1 MGKSFINITDIFL
14 KQKGILQKE
23 PKNKWYF
30 LQLPIM
36 LGFVC
41 SLLFYKDT
49 KSILNIL
56 SLFLSIFIPLF
67 ISLLA
72 TIISFVMN
80 KIKTRHNKERIPL
93 IKETFYNICYLIPI
107 SVFLLVLSLL
117 MSLTLGDNCILY
129 KYDFNVPFC
138 GNCYT
143 IQLTVHF
150 LYIFVI
156 GILFYGGIIHLVMNI
171 LMVTKR
177 IFVLFDK
184 EIDLLK
190 NLNPDKNPHQN
201 SEEDDEDEDV
211 IIRSNDN

>member
-1 MGKSFINITDIFL
+1 MGRSFINITDIFL
-14 KQKGILQKE
+14 KQKGILKKE

-30 LQLPIM
+30 ITLPFI
-36 LGFVC
+36 LGFIC
-41 SLLFYKDT
+41 SLLFYTDT

-72 TIISFVMN
+72 TMISFVMN

-117 MSLTLGDNCILY
+117 MSLSLGNDCIIYKHGFTL
-129 KYDFNVPFC
+129 PFC
-138 GNCYT
+138 DTCYE
-143 IQLTVHF
+143 IRITVHF
-150 LYIFVI
+150 LYIFLV
-156 GILFYGGIIHLVMNI
+156 GVFFYGGIVHLVMNI

-190 NLNPDKNPHQN
+190 NLNVDKENDTH
-201 SEEDDEDEDV
+201 SESDDDDEEDV
-211 IIRSNDN
+211 YYKK

>member
-1 MGKSFINITDIFL
+1 MGRSFINIKDIFL
-14 KQKGILQKE
+14 KQKGILKKE

-30 LQLPIM
+30 FRLPLI

-41 SLLFYKDT
+41 SLLFYTDT
-49 KSILNIL
+49 KSVLNIL

-72 TIISFVMN
+72 TMISFVMN

-117 MSLTLGDNCILY
+117 MSLSLGNDCILY
-129 KYDFNVPFC
+129 KHDFNVPLC
-138 GNCYT
+138 DKCYEIKIT
-143 IQLTVHF
+143 IHF
-150 LYIFVI
+150 VYIFIV
-156 GILFYGGIIHLVMNI
+156 GILFYGGIVHLVMNI

-190 NLNPDKNPHQN
+190 NLNVEKENDTYSQ
-201 SEEDDEDEDV
+201 SDDDDEEDV
-211 IIRSNDN
+211 FYKK

>member
-1 MGKSFINITDIFL
+1 MGRSFINITDIFL
-14 KQKGILQKE
+14 KQKGILKKE

-30 LQLPIM
+30 ITLPLI
-36 LGFVC
+36 LGFIC
-41 SLLFYKDT
+41 SLLFYTDT

-72 TIISFVMN
+72 TMISFVMN

-117 MSLTLGDNCILY
+117 MSLSLGSDCILY
-129 KYDFNVPFC
+129 KHGFTLPFC
-138 GNCYT
+138 DTCNE
-143 IQLTVHF
+143 IQITVHF
-150 LYIFVI
+150 LYIFLV
-156 GILFYGGIIHLVMNI
+156 GVLFYGGIVHLVMNI

-190 NLNPDKNPHQN
+190 NLNVDKENDTH
-201 SEEDDEDEDV
+201 SESEDDEEDV
-211 IIRSNDN
+211 YYKK

>member
-1 MGKSFINITDIFL
+1 MGKSFINIKDIFL
-14 KQKGILQKE
+14 KQKEILKKE

-30 LQLPIM
+30 LKLPLI
-36 LGFVC
+36 LGLIC
-41 SLLFYKDT
+41 SLLFYTDT

-72 TIISFVMN
+72 TMISFVMN

-107 SVFLLVLSLL
+107 SVFLLILSLI
-117 MSLTLGDNCILY
+117 MSLSLGHDCILY
-129 KYDFNVPFC
+129 RYGFTLPCCDTN
-138 GNCYT
+138 YE
-143 IQLTVHF
+143 IQISVHF
-150 LYIFVI
+150 LYIFVV
-156 GILFYGGIIHLVMNI
+156 GVLFYGGIVHLVMNI

-190 NLNPDKNPHQN
+190 NLNVEKENDTHPESDDD
-201 SEEDDEDEDV
+201 EEDV
-211 IIRSNDN
+211 YYKK